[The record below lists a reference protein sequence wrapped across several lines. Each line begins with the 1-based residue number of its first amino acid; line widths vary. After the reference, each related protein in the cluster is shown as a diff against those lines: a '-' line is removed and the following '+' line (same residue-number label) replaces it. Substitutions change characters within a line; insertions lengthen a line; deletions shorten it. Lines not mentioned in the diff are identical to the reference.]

1 MGVGRVGVRLDVRGV
16 VRQKVVDIMGLR
28 LVGADDAGVEGHVV
42 GDPRVIGD
50 ALLQPEILRGMAGA
64 QGVDLGLKLL
74 PVAR

>member
-1 MGVGRVGVRLDVRGV
+1 
-16 VRQKVVDIMGLR
+16 MGLR